1 MKKNNTLEQKASIAT
16 KWSGL
21 TEIISKIVSPLT
33 SMLLARLLTPE
44 AFGVVATITM
54 ITSFADMFTDAGF
67 QKYIIQSEFNNKKEL
82 DDNTNVAFWSNLGIS
97 LFFLI
102 LIVNF
107 SDEIA
112 KLVGNEG
119 LGNVI
124 SIASLSIP
132 LTSFSSIQIARY
144 RRDFYFKIL
153 FYIRII
159 GVILPI
165 IITVP
170 LAFYFRNYWALI
182 IGNIIGKLVIG
193 IILNLKSEW
202 KPKFYYNFKI
212 LKKMF
217 GYSWWILLETISIW
231 LTSYIG
237 TFIIGNYLSNYYLGV
252 YKISMVTVDQLTAII
267 VASTSAPLFSAL
279 SKLKNEHKKFEEIYY
294 RYMKAV
300 GFIIVPMGVGIYMYR
315 SLITNILLGNQWKEA
330 TEFIGLLGL
339 TDSICLIFGTYN
351 SGVYNAK
358 GQPKFSFLVQV
369 LHLIILVP
377 VLYIAAQY
385 GFKTLYIA
393 RCFVRFQLVLVHYI
407 ITKVYFNISPLKILI
422 RIKSIIFCTIIMVI
436 LILIL
441 KRISLNPVWEFFSI
455 FLCIIC
461 YFSSFYYLYKKEFQ
475 EILYTLGINNILLE
489 KR

>member
-1 MKKNNTLEQKASIAT
+1 MKKNDTLEQKASMAT

-21 TEIISKIVSPLT
+21 TEIISKIISPLT
-33 SMLLARLLTPE
+33 SMLLARLLSPE

-67 QKYIIQSEFNNKKEL
+67 QKYIIQSEFIDTKEL
-82 DDNTNVAFWSNLGIS
+82 DENTNVAFWSNLGIA

-102 LIVNF
+102 IIINF
-107 SDEIA
+107 SEEIA
-112 KLVGNEG
+112 RLVGNKG
-119 LGNVI
+119 LGDVV
-124 SIASLSIP
+124 SIAAFSIP

-144 RRDFYFKIL
+144 RRDFHFKIL

-159 GVILPI
+159 GAILPV

-182 IGNIIGKLVIG
+182 IGNIVGKLVIG
-193 IILNLKSEW
+193 IILNIKSEW
-202 KPKFYYNFKI
+202 KPKFYYNFKV
-212 LKKMF
+212 LKRMF

-237 TFIIGNYLSNYYLGV
+237 TFIIGNYLSSYYLGV

-294 RYMKAV
+294 KYMEAV
-300 GFIIVPMGVGIYMYR
+300 GFIIIPMGVGIYMYR
-315 SLITNILLGNQWKEA
+315 SLITNVLLGAQWWEA
-330 TEFIGLLGL
+330 TGFIGLLGL
-339 TDSICLIFGTYN
+339 TDSVCLIFGTYN

-358 GQPKFSFLVQV
+358 GQPKFSFLVQI
-369 LHLIILVP
+369 LHLIILIP

-385 GFKTLYIA
+385 GFKTLYVA
-393 RCFVRFQLVLVHYI
+393 RCFVRFQLVIVHYI
-407 ITKVYFNISPLKILI
+407 IIKVYFNISPIEILV
-422 RIKSIIFCTIIMVI
+422 RIKPIIYCTTFMGI
-436 LILIL
+436 LILFL
-441 KRISLNPVWEFFSI
+441 KRISLSPLWEFFSI

-461 YFSSFYYLYKKEFQ
+461 YFGSFYYLYKREFK
-475 EILYTLGINNILLE
+475 EILYTLGIKNILLE